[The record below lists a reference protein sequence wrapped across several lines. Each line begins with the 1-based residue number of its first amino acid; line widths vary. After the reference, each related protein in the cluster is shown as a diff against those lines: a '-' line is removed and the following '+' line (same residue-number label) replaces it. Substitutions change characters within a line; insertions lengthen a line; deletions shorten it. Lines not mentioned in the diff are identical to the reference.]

1 MENNNEP
8 EYVAKKSAWKAVTL
22 FRILFAWLIIPLIIM
37 IVQIVQLKF
46 QKIEFYDTYIVQRS
60 GVIARN
66 ERKSAFIGIISV
78 SIQQTVAGRL
88 FNYGNITVDTVGK
101 WDIDTRGISE
111 PERLKKYLNTR
122 MVNPNNFRNT
132 TMFVA

>member
-1 MENNNEP
+1 
-8 EYVAKKSAWKAVTL
+8 
-22 FRILFAWLIIPLIIM
+22 M

-101 WDIDTRGISE
+101 WDIDTRGIAE